1 MLAVRKRLRK
11 GLDSTEA
18 NLNLSLNG
26 AIIEQVKSHK
36 LSGIHINQDLHFDA
50 QSDALCKSLSKK
62 IGLLKYISAQLKR
75 SHKELCYDAVLKP
88 SFLHGSSVWSS
99 TNKANLDSI
108 LRLQKRAGR
117 VILNA
122 PFNSRSV
129 DLFNT
134 LNWISFYRD
143 SHIIKGCALIHKKL
157 KENTPNYMN
166 EIELLVTN
174 SSLHMRNTRYSNLSL
189 LCPRY
194 IMPRRVVVLLQFVLL
209 RIGTLFQD
217 L

>member
-1 MLAVRKRLRK
+1 M
-11 GLDSTEA
+11 
-18 NLNLSLNG
+18 
-26 AIIEQVKSHK
+26 
-36 LSGIHINQDLHFDA
+36 
-50 QSDALCKSLSKK
+50 
-62 IGLLKYISAQLKR
+62 
-75 SHKELCYDAVLKP
+75 
-88 SFLHGSSVWSS
+88 WSS
-99 TNKANLDSI
+99 TNKANLDNI
-108 LRLQKRAGR
+108 LRLQKRAAR

-174 SSLHMRNTRYSNLSL
+174 SSLYMRNTR
-189 LCPRY
+189 
-194 IMPRRVVVLLQFVLL
+194 
-209 RIGTLFQD
+209 
-217 L
+217 

>member
-1 MLAVRKRLRK
+1 M
-11 GLDSTEA
+11 
-18 NLNLSLNG
+18 
-26 AIIEQVKSHK
+26 
-36 LSGIHINQDLHFDA
+36 
-50 QSDALCKSLSKK
+50 
-62 IGLLKYISAQLKR
+62 
-75 SHKELCYDAVLKP
+75 
-88 SFLHGSSVWSS
+88 WSS
-99 TNKANLDSI
+99 TSKANLDSI
-108 LRLQKRAGR
+108 LRLQKRAAR

-143 SHIIKGCALIHKKL
+143 SHIKKRCALLHKKL
-157 KENTPNYMN
+157 KGNTPNYMN

-174 SSLHMRNTRYSNLSL
+174 SSLYMRNTRYCNLSL

-209 RIGTLFQD
+209 GLELYFKISRSFGQQLTF
-217 L
+217 

>member
-1 MLAVRKRLRK
+1 M
-11 GLDSTEA
+11 
-18 NLNLSLNG
+18 
-26 AIIEQVKSHK
+26 
-36 LSGIHINQDLHFDA
+36 
-50 QSDALCKSLSKK
+50 
-62 IGLLKYISAQLKR
+62 
-75 SHKELCYDAVLKP
+75 
-88 SFLHGSSVWSS
+88 WSS
-99 TNKANLDSI
+99 TNKANLDNI
-108 LRLQKRAGR
+108 LRLQKRAAR

-174 SSLHMRNTRYSNLSL
+174 SSLHMRNTRHSNLSL